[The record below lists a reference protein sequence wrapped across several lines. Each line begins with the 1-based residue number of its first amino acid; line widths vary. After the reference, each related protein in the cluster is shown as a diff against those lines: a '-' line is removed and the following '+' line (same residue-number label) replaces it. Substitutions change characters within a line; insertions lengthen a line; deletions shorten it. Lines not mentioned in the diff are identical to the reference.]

1 MKLVKPVIP
10 EELDADVALAVVIPH
25 IDNISKEIPEYIYE
39 FQGFSERTAMG
50 DDLDITIRN
59 RRNLTSS
66 VKFSLKRDS
75 LYHILP
81 EYLFHSL
88 DHYMGTEGDSEEFD
102 KRYKEQ
108 EEQKNK
114 ALIYFRPFD
123 RHFQQ
128 LRVSYQQHLN
138 ENIFSGNQFIAD
150 FITDGYDVN
159 LTNPFIKSVYPCLSW
174 LREFRGNDEMISV
187 ALGYAFNGKATVN
200 KSNTVFDT
208 PLSENI
214 PSIMGNSTNDLF
226 CGATFRHKACVWEVF
241 YQTKI
246 ETEQHL
252 EVIKTQINEFRLFF
266 TLWFLSLDDELV
278 VDFGDKLAVPELTAH
293 RGVNGIF
300 LNYNTQLI

>member
-1 MKLVKPVIP
+1 
-10 EELDADVALAVVIPH
+10 
-25 IDNISKEIPEYIYE
+25 
-39 FQGFSERTAMG
+39 MG

-128 LRVSYQQHLN
+128 LRVSYQQRLN

-200 KSNTVFDT
+200 KTNTVFDT